1 MYQENKNITPIT
13 LLKEAMTLQDFRN
26 MLEKYKLQI
35 QEISAME
42 TSLQVEGILLVD
54 TQDLKDL
61 FLPSPSSCIQ
71 SISQALPDLA
81 KHKTQK
87 LSDEVAVDSRRLSS
101 TTRTVDEYVEYL
113 ACVRGIS
120 AKTDKMEEEYVEI
133 EDMYEMMAENSVHV
147 SDEDRMLFQ
156 GLHPALL
163 HLRADVDHAL
173 SHKHESIHYLHSYIS
188 RYFDLLKN

>member
-1 MYQENKNITPIT
+1 MYLENKNITPT
-13 LLKEAMTLQDFRN
+13 RLLKEARTLQDYRN
-26 MLEKYKLQI
+26 MLDKYKLQI

-71 SISQALPDLA
+71 AISQALPDLA
-81 KHKTQK
+81 RQKTHK
-87 LSDEVAVDSRRLSS
+87 LSDDVATDSAKLSS
-101 TTRTVDEYVEYL
+101 TTKTVDEYVEYL

-120 AKTDKMEEEYVEI
+120 AKTDKMEEEYEEI
-133 EDMYEMMAENSVHV
+133 EEMYYMMDSNSVFV
-147 SDEDRMLFQ
+147 SGEDKALFQ
-156 GLHPALL
+156 GLRPALL

-173 SHKHESIHYLHSYIS
+173 SHKHESIRYL
-188 RYFDLLKN
+188 DTLC